1 VYARC
6 PVGTLMWFTGS
17 YEAIYLDIGVIELKY
32 ATVDLDNCHV
42 IEGDTSFLKEASTKP
57 IRIS

>member
-1 VYARC
+1 MYARC
-6 PVGTLMWFTGS
+6 YVGTLMWFTGS
-17 YEAIYLDIGVIELKY
+17 YETIYLDIGVIELKC
-32 ATVDLDNCHV
+32 ATVDPDRCHG

>member
-1 VYARC
+1 
-6 PVGTLMWFTGS
+6 MWFTGS

-32 ATVDLDNCHV
+32 ATVDPDSCHV
-42 IEGDTSFLKEASTKP
+42 IEGDTSFPKEASTKP